1 MKVVE
6 QYPINF
12 FFECGA
18 VSFDFVEQY
27 LLISWSSIPNQFQK
41 GLGYAVVKTVGFSG
55 NCTRVAQGLH
65 KGCTRT
71 AQGPHSACFFP
82 TFFAFQA
89 RETKF
94 GRTGSFQ
101 IFSGTWSFQI
111 LCDTRSFQ
119 NLCGTWSIQILCGTR
134 SYQIFCGT
142 RSFQILGG
150 TRSFQ
155 ILCGYGYSR
164 KKTFDI
170 ILKLHEPGSMAIAQ
184 N

>member
-71 AQGPHSACFFP
+71 AQRPHKDRTVHVFPNFFCFSSERDKIW
-82 TFFAFQA
+82 AHRVISNFQWHRVISNSLWHA
-89 RETKF
+89 VISNFLWHTVYGDWPK
-94 GRTGSFQ
+94 
-101 IFSGTWSFQI
+101 
-111 LCDTRSFQ
+111 TR
-119 NLCGTWSIQILCGTR
+119 
-134 SYQIFCGT
+134 
-142 RSFQILGG
+142 
-150 TRSFQ
+150 
-155 ILCGYGYSR
+155 
-164 KKTFDI
+164 FDI
-170 ILKLHEPGSMAIAQ
+170 FLKSHVPGSTEIGQ
-184 N
+184 K

>member
-6 QYPINF
+6 QYLIKF
-12 FFECGA
+12 FFERGA

-55 NCTRVAQGLH
+55 NCIRVAQGLH
-65 KGCTRT
+65 KDRTRT
-71 AQGPHSACFFP
+71 AQGPHKDHTRTAQCMFFP
-82 TFFAFQA
+82 NFFAFQA

-101 IFSGTWSFQI
+101 IF
-111 LCDTRSFQ
+111 
-119 NLCGTWSIQILCGTR
+119 
-134 SYQIFCGT
+134 CGT
-142 RSFQILGG
+142 RSFQILCG

-170 ILKLHEPGSMAIAQ
+170 ILKLHEPGSMEIGQ